1 MNTSTPVRRE
11 ATTIRTAVRERW
23 TSARDA
29 RTARRTLERELA
41 SYRTSAEVY
50 DLLALVEGTDG
61 DDQDAIRSIL
71 VGRLQ
76 TEEQGARLAS

>member
-1 MNTSTPVRRE
+1 MNTSIPVRRE
-11 ATTIRTAVRERW
+11 ATVIRTSVRERW

-29 RTARRTLERELA
+29 RVARRALERELA

-76 TEEQGARLAS
+76 SEEQGARLAS